1 VLLLLTGALH
11 VRPHVSYMY
20 EDINSFLL
28 RLDLTAQIKNKSIN
42 FIIIDVLFVHIHCG
56 IFLIVVD
63 TYRMADAENR
73 VILNVGGIRHET
85 CMYFSIEKIRFFF
98 SKLIFLF
105 QDKATLKKIPATRL
119 SRLTEALS
127 NYDSVLNEFYFDR
140 HPGVFAQILNYYRTG
155 KLHYPTDVCGPL
167 FETELEY
174 WGLDAN
180 QVEPCCWMTYTTHR

>member
-1 VLLLLTGALH
+1 MLLLLTGALH

-63 TYRMADAENR
+63 THRMADAENR

-85 CMYFSIEKIRFFF
+85 CMYLSI
-98 SKLIFLF
+98 
-105 QDKATLKKIPATRL
+105 KKIFPN
-119 SRLTEALS
+119 S
-127 NYDSVLNEFYFDR
+127 YFL
-140 HPGVFAQILNYYRTG
+140 VFFLKTKR
-155 KLHYPTDVCGPL
+155 
-167 FETELEY
+167 
-174 WGLDAN
+174 
-180 QVEPCCWMTYTTHR
+180 R